1 MFRAGDLL
9 YAHRLDAAIYTL
21 RLGLRATRSN
31 FLVLVTYVTRH
42 PWNPNYSYVLYCGE
56 LVAIYD
62 SDFVVIK

>member
-9 YAHRLDAAIYTL
+9 SAQRLDTVIYTL
-21 RLGLRATRSN
+21 RLGLRSRRSN
-31 FLVLVTYVTRH
+31 FMVTYVSRH

-62 SDFVVIK
+62 SDFVVIR

>member
-9 YAHRLDAAIYTL
+9 SAQRLDTVIYTL
-21 RLGLRATRSN
+21 RLGLRSRNSN
-31 FLVLVTYVTRH
+31 FTVLVTYVSRH

-62 SDFVVIK
+62 SDFMVIR